1 MITSATSIESL
12 NAFSELRPELRRASA
27 SRSSQSSAFDALFLS
42 EEDGIGIASSP
53 NSSTSP
59 CVPTVVMMCIR
70 HLEQFGLHTVGIFRV
85 SSSKRRVRQVRYSTI
100 ICTNQV
106 DVEIKGQ
113 EVKLCMLLTKYPR
126 NLFYI
131 KYSIKSSVVLFRL
144 F

>member
-1 MITSATSIESL
+1 MMTSATSIESL
-12 NAFSELRPELRRASA
+12 NTFPELRRASA

-85 SSSKRRVRQVRYSTI
+85 SSSKRRVRQVGNKITEETRSNTSY
-100 ICTNQV
+100 
-106 DVEIKGQ
+106 
-113 EVKLCMLLTKYPR
+113 
-126 NLFYI
+126 
-131 KYSIKSSVVLFRL
+131 FR

>member
-85 SSSKRRVRQVRYSTI
+85 SSSKRRVRQVRYSTM
-100 ICTNQV
+100 ICTNQL
-106 DVEIKGQ
+106 DVEIKSQNIQGTFLYQ
-113 EVKLCMLLTKYPR
+113 ILDK
-126 NLFYI
+126 I
-131 KYSIKSSVVLFRL
+131 ISSVISERYIG
-144 F
+144 

>member
-1 MITSATSIESL
+1 MTSATSIESL
-12 NAFSELRPELRRASA
+12 NTFPEKLEASLRRASA

-85 SSSKRRVRQVRYSTI
+85 SSSKRRVKQVRTILFPYSYI
-100 ICTNQV
+100 DIV
-106 DVEIKGQ
+106 RF
-113 EVKLCMLLTKYPR
+113 LLHDSYKTQ
-126 NLFYI
+126 
-131 KYSIKSSVVLFRL
+131 
-144 F
+144 

>member
-85 SSSKRRVRQVRYSTI
+85 SSSKRRVRQVRYSTM
-100 ICTNQV
+100 ICTNQL
-106 DVEIKGQ
+106 DVEIQ
-113 EVKLCMLLTKYPR
+113 SQNLLY
-126 NLFYI
+126 N
-131 KYSIKSSVVLFRL
+131 
-144 F
+144 

>member
-85 SSSKRRVRQVRYSTI
+85 SSSKRRVRQVRYSTM
-100 ICTNQV
+100 ICTNQL
-106 DVEIKGQ
+106 DVEIQ
-113 EVKLCMLLTKYPR
+113 SQYPR

-131 KYSIKSSVVLFRL
+131 KYLLKSSVVLFRL

>member
-106 DVEIKGQ
+106 DVEIKGHSGENQ
-113 EVKLCMLLTKYPR
+113 DMYVTYKISKEPFLYQILNK
-126 NLFYI
+126 I
-131 KYSIKSSVVLFRL
+131 ISSVI
-144 F
+144 